1 MALENGLLFLLERV
15 GVLMEPSPPSA
26 RLLTLVTL
34 PLMLHPASSQSK
46 ISADSQLLII
56 VVITWLQSG
65 LGRRLYDLGQ
75 VLFRLN
81 TGGDITGLAGVV
93 GVRSPDDAHHSPVV
107 VTGAPHQQGPG
118 ARVSPGDAGQ
128 SALLVN
134 LKYPG

>member
-46 ISADSQLLII
+46 VSSDSHIII
-56 VVITWLQSG
+56 VVITWFQCG
-65 LGRRLYDLGQ
+65 LGRGLDDLGE
-75 VLFRLN
+75 VLFSLD

-93 GVRSPDDAHHSPVV
+93 GVRSPDDAHDSPVV

-128 SALLVN
+128 PALLVN
-134 LKYPG
+134 LKYPV